1 MWFVGML
8 VGAVIG
14 AIGNGGGVVIG
25 GIVGIILG
33 TLVGKKLKHG
43 RMADTRIAT
52 LEDAVKQLNERV
64 KSLEGGVA
72 TAPAPALVAEPAVLS
87 MAPPVPEIPAP
98 IMAAVKMEPAASS
111 APALSKPMARVPT
124 APSKP
129 KEPKEP
135 SVLWNF
141 FFGGN
146 TLVRV
151 GIMVLF
157 IGVAFLLKYA
167 TDRGFVPIELRLAGV
182 AAGGIALLVLGW
194 RLRKKREGYALML
207 QGGGIGILYLT
218 VFAGL
223 RLYHLLP
230 PALAFVLLA
239 GMAFF
244 SALLAI
250 VQDSKALAITGAAGG
265 FLAPILASTG
275 DGSHV
280 ALFSFYAVLNAGI
293 LFIAWFKAWRE
304 LNLVG
309 FVFTALIGFAWGSAR
324 YQPEFFAT
332 TEPFLILFFLM
343 YVMIAV
349 LFALRQSPKLTHYVD
364 GTIVFGVPLV
374 AFGMQAAM
382 LKDTEFGAAISALSV
397 AAVYLIL
404 ATILHAKKRGSLRL
418 LVESFLALG
427 AGFATLAVPLALD
440 ARWTSA
446 VWAVEGA
453 AIVWVGVRQSR
464 LLARA
469 FGMFLQLAAGLAFL
483 SKFKPI
489 AEPEHLLPVLNA
501 SYLGCV
507 MVSVAGLFINFY
519 AERRRDVVGEN
530 ERLLTRAL
538 FVWGALWW
546 LVGGVMEIE
555 RHVSG
560 RAEWNA
566 ELMFF
571 AGSCAMFATLWQR
584 LDWRMARY
592 AALALLPLMA
602 GMLFGTM
609 VDGLRH
615 PFDYHGYT
623 GWIIAFAVHLTV
635 LRMHMHSGEHGDST
649 VPHPRPFSR
658 GEKGDSTSSLGR
670 GDTWLE
676 WWHAAGFWLLTI
688 MASWEFGWQIDNF
701 VEGRRVWPL
710 IAWAVVPGALITMFA
725 ARGASLGWPVREH
738 RRGYLY
744 LGALPVAVFLLC
756 WIVIANFTSNGN
768 PEPLPYVPLLNP
780 LDLAQFGALLAL
792 ATWYVLV
799 RRMEIPGAK
808 LPATSTALT
817 VLGIV
822 LFIAL
827 NGVLL
832 RTLHHYA
839 DVPFRFNAMMSS
851 TLVQASF
858 SLFWSLL
865 ALGAMFFA
873 TQRGLR
879 ALWFVGAALLA
890 VVIVKLVLVDLS
902 NTGTVER
909 IVSFIGVGLFCVV
922 IGYFAP
928 VPPKSKSDEK
938 SETSSEAKP
947 REVA

>member
-1 MWFVGML
+1 MGLL

-14 AIGNGGGVVIG
+14 GIGRGEGVVIG
-25 GIVGIILG
+25 SIVGIILG
-33 TLVGKKLKHG
+33 VLVGNKIKQAAA
-43 RMADTRIAT
+43 ADKRVGM
-52 LEDAVKQLNERV
+52 LEEVVNQLIERV
-64 KSLEGGVA
+64 KLLERSLESGMV
-72 TAPAPALVAEPAVLS
+72 TTPAPVADALPLGV
-87 MAPPVPEIPAP
+87 APPVPEVPVPVSAIVEAVPVETDPSALSMPIERVPAP
-98 IMAAVKMEPAASS
+98 PA
-111 APALSKPMARVPT
+111 T
-124 APSKP
+124 
-129 KEPKEP
+129 PKEP
-135 SVLWNF
+135 SALWNF

-182 AAGGIALLVLGW
+182 AAGGISLLVLGW
-194 RLRKKREGYALML
+194 RLRYKRAGYALML
-207 QGGGIGILYLT
+207 QGGGVGVLYFT

-223 RLYHLLP
+223 RLYNLLP
-230 PALAFVLLA
+230 PTLAFILLA
-239 GMAFF
+239 GIAFF

-293 LFIAWFKAWRE
+293 LYIAWYKAWRE

-309 FVFTALIGFAWGSAR
+309 FAFTALIGLAWGADR
-324 YQPEFFAT
+324 YQPELFAA
-332 TEPFLILFFLM
+332 TEPFLVLFFLM
-343 YVMIAV
+343 YVAIAV
-349 LFALRQSPKLTHYVD
+349 LFALRQAPKLMHYVD

-382 LKDTEFGAAISALSV
+382 LKDTEFGAAFSALAM
-397 AAVYLIL
+397 AALYLML
-404 ATILHAKKRGSLRL
+404 ASTLHAKKNDSLRL

-427 AGFATLAVPLALD
+427 VGFATLAVPLALD

-453 AIVWVGVRQSR
+453 AIVWVGVRQNR

-469 FGMFLQLAAGLAFL
+469 FGMFLQIAAGLAFL
-483 SKFKPI
+483 SKINHAPD
-489 AEPEHLLPVLNA
+489 PTHMLPVFNA

-507 MVSVAGLFINFY
+507 MLSMAALFINFY
-519 AERRRDVVGEN
+519 AERRRDVVGDN
-530 ERLLTRAL
+530 ERLVTRGL

-546 LVGGVMEIE
+546 LTSGVMEIE
-555 RHVSG
+555 RHITG
-560 RAEWNA
+560 RAAWNP
-566 ELMFF
+566 ELIFF
-571 AGSCAMFATLWQR
+571 AGSCAGFAVLWQR
-584 LDWRMARY
+584 LDWRLARY

-602 GMLFGTM
+602 GALFGM
-609 VDGLRH
+609 LSDGVRH
-615 PFDYHGYT
+615 PFQYHGYT
-623 GWIIAFAVHLTV
+623 GWISAFAAHLWI
-635 LRMHMHSGEHGDST
+635 LHRHLGGEYANAKW
-649 VPHPRPFSR
+649 P
-658 GEKGDSTSSLGR
+658 
-670 GDTWLE
+670 E
-676 WWHAAGFWLLTI
+676 WWHAAGFWLLAI
-688 MASWEFGWQIDNF
+688 VASWEFAWQIDHF
-701 VEGRRVWPL
+701 VEGRHVWPL
-710 IAWAVVPGALITMFA
+710 IAWAIVPGALISTFA
-725 ARGASLGWPVREH
+725 VRGASLAWPVGEH

-744 LGALPVAVFLLC
+744 LGALPLAVFLLC
-756 WIVIANFTSNGN
+756 WIVIANFASNGN
-768 PEPLPYVPLLNP
+768 PDPLPYVPLLNP
-780 LDLAQFGALLAL
+780 LDLAQFGALLAMV
-792 ATWYVLV
+792 TWYLLV
-799 RRMEIPGAK
+799 RRMEMPAAK
-808 LPATSTALT
+808 LPATQTALT
-817 VLGIV
+817 ILGIV
-822 LFIAL
+822 SFIAL

-839 DVPFRFNAMMSS
+839 DVPFRFSAMMSS

-873 TQRGLR
+873 TKYSSKRSLR

-902 NTGTVER
+902 KTGTVER

-928 VPPKSKSDEK
+928 VPPKATVESAS
-938 SETSSEAKP
+938 
-947 REVA
+947 

>member
-1 MWFVGML
+1 MWFVGMI
-8 VGAVIG
+8 VGAVVGGIG
-14 AIGNGGGVVIG
+14 RGEGVIIG

-33 TLVGKKLKHG
+33 VLVGSKLKQS
-43 RMADTRIAT
+43 RAADARIAK
-52 LEDAVKQLNERV
+52 LEEAVGKLAERIHGIE
-64 KSLEGGVA
+64 SGTASASAMTPAAAEVA
-72 TAPAPALVAEPAVLS
+72 SGTPMVDPVLT
-87 MAPPVPEIPAP
+87 MAPPVPDVPVP
-98 IMAAVKMEPAASS
+98 VAVSAASAAPPIAVS
-111 APALSKPMARVPT
+111 APALSKPMGAPAR
-124 APSKP
+124 PSAP
-129 KEPKEP
+129 KEPTA
-135 SVLWNF
+135 LWNF

-151 GIMVLF
+151 GILVLF
-157 IGVAFLLKYA
+157 IGVSFLLKYA
-167 TDRGFVPIELRLAGV
+167 ADHGFVPIELRLAGV

-194 RLRKKREGYALML
+194 RLRHQREGYALML
-207 QGGGIGILYLT
+207 QGGGVGILYLT
-218 VFAGL
+218 VFAAL
-223 RLYHLLP
+223 RLYHLVP
-230 PALAFVLLA
+230 PTMAFFLLA

-250 VQDSKALAITGAAGG
+250 SQDSKALAITGAVGG

-275 DGSHV
+275 GGSHV

-309 FVFTALIGFAWGSAR
+309 FLFTALIGFAWGADR
-324 YQPEFFAT
+324 YRPDLFST

-343 YVMIAV
+343 YVAIAV

-382 LKDTEFGAAISALSV
+382 VKHMEFGAAYSALAV
-397 AAVYLIL
+397 AAFYLTL
-404 ATILHAKKRGSLRL
+404 ATILHAKKRDSLRL

-427 AGFATLAVPLALD
+427 VGFATLAVPLALD
-440 ARWTSA
+440 GRWTSA

-453 AIVWVGVRQSR
+453 AIVWVGVRQNR

-469 FGMFLQLAAGLAFL
+469 FGMLLQLAAGVSFMAYHQHAAG
-483 SKFKPI
+483 S
-489 AEPEHLLPVLNA
+489 EQLLPVLNA

-507 MVSVAGLFINFY
+507 MVAVAALFINYY
-519 AERRRDVVGEN
+519 AERRRDVIGDN
-530 ERLLTRAL
+530 ERLFTRML

-546 LVGGVMEIE
+546 FGGGVLEID
-555 RHVSG
+555 RQVSG

-566 ELMFF
+566 ELIFF
-571 AGSCAMFATLWQR
+571 AGSCAAFASLWRR
-584 LDWRMARY
+584 LDWGPARY

-602 GMLFGTM
+602 GTLLGMAGDS
-609 VDGLRH
+609 VRH
-615 PFDYHGYT
+615 PFAYHGYV
-623 GWIIAFAVHLTV
+623 GWIIAFVVHLMV
-635 LRMHMHSGEHGDST
+635 LRLHRTDAYDNA
-649 VPHPRPFSR
+649 
-658 GEKGDSTSSLGR
+658 K
-670 GDTWLE
+670 WLD
-676 WWHAAGFWLLTI
+676 WYHAVGFWLLAI
-688 MASWEFGWQIDNF
+688 VASWEFGWQIDHY

-710 IAWAVVPGALITMFA
+710 IAWAVVPGALIAAFA
-725 ARGASLGWPVREH
+725 ARGERLGWPVSAH
-738 RRGYLY
+738 RQGYLY
-744 LGALPVAVFLLC
+744 IGALPVAVFLLG
-756 WIVIANFTSNGN
+756 WIVVANFISNGN
-768 PEPLPYVPLLNP
+768 PAPLPYVPLVNP

-792 ATWYVLV
+792 AMWYVLV
-799 RRMEIPGAK
+799 RRMELPGVK
-808 LPATSTALT
+808 LPSTKTALT
-817 VLGIV
+817 ILGIV

-839 DVPFRFNAMMSS
+839 DVPFRFERMMSS

-873 TQRGLR
+873 TKRSLR
-879 ALWFVGAALLA
+879 APWFVGAALLA
-890 VVIVKLVLVDLS
+890 VVIAKLALVDLS

-928 VPPKSKSDEK
+928 VPPKAASRAVSVE
-938 SETSSEAKP
+938 ET
-947 REVA
+947 

>member
-1 MWFVGML
+1 MWFVGMI
-8 VGAVIG
+8 VGAFIG
-14 AIGNGGGVVIG
+14 AMGRFEGALIG
-25 GIVGIILG
+25 GIVGIV
-33 TLVGKKLKHG
+33 VGALLSNKSKQGGAAEK
-43 RMADTRIAT
+43 RIAT
-52 LEDAVKQLNERV
+52 LEDAVKQMNERV
-64 KSLEGGVA
+64 KSLEGVVS
-72 TAPAPALVAEPAVLS
+72 APAVDAQPATVS
-87 MAPPVPEIPAP
+87 MAPVVPEVPAPPVTLTVKPVPVAT
-98 IMAAVKMEPAASS
+98 S
-111 APALSKPMARVPT
+111 APAVPS
-124 APSKP
+124 APT
-129 KEPKEP
+129 EP
-135 SVLWNF
+135 SALWNF

-151 GIMVLF
+151 GILVLF

-167 TDRGFVPIELRLAGV
+167 TDHGFVPIELRLAGV

-194 RLRKKREGYALML
+194 RLRNKREDYALML

-230 PALAFVLLA
+230 PTLAFILLA
-239 GMAFF
+239 GIAFF

-275 DGSHV
+275 DGSYV

-343 YVMIAV
+343 YVAISV
-349 LFALRQSPKLTHYVD
+349 LFAMRQSPKLTHYVD

-382 LKDTEFGAAISALSV
+382 LKDTAFGAALSALSV
-397 AAVYLIL
+397 ATLYLLL
-404 ATILHAKKRGSLRL
+404 ATILHAKKRDSLRL

-427 AGFATLAVPLALD
+427 VGFATLAVPLALD

-453 AIVWVGVRQSR
+453 AIVWVGVRQNR
-464 LLARA
+464 VLARA
-469 FGMFLQLAAGLAFL
+469 FGMFLQIAAGVAFL

-489 AEPEHLLPVLNA
+489 AEPEHLLPLLNA

-519 AERRRDVVGEN
+519 AERRRDVVDEN

-546 LVGGVMEIE
+546 FAGGVMEIE

-566 ELMFF
+566 ELIFF
-571 AGSCAMFATLWQR
+571 AGSCAAFAALWKR
-584 LDWRMARY
+584 LHWRMARF

-602 GMLFGTM
+602 AMLIGMLSNN
-609 VDGLRH
+609 VRH
-615 PFDYHGYT
+615 PFEYHGYA
-623 GWIIAFAVHLTV
+623 GWIIAFAVHLVV
-635 LRMHMHSGEHGDST
+635 LYMYKARDDGDL
-649 VPHPRPFSR
+649 PHPRPSSR

-670 GDTWLE
+670 GDIGMD

-688 MASWEFGWQIDNF
+688 VASWEFGWQIDNF

-710 IAWAVVPGALITMFA
+710 IAWAVVPGALLTMFA
-725 ARGASLGWPVREH
+725 ARGASLGWPVNEH

-744 LGALPVAVFLLC
+744 LGALPVAVFLLG
-756 WIVIANFTSNGN
+756 WIFVANFTSNGN
-768 PEPLPYVPLLNP
+768 PDPLPYVPLLNP

-808 LPATSTALT
+808 LPATATALT

-839 DVPFRFNAMMSS
+839 GVPFRFNAMMSS

-890 VVIVKLVLVDLS
+890 VVIAKLVLVDLS
-902 NTGTVER
+902 NTGTVAR

-928 VPPKSKSDEK
+928 VPPKQKVE
-938 SETSSEAKP
+938 EG
-947 REVA
+947 V